1 MRIADYRFKTYHRC
15 LVEKALVRHKRS
27 ITGKTLDIGAMRP
40 RYNHLFNAS
49 FTAVDLTPNEELG
62 VLYGDIQE
70 GLPFEDNSFDSIIC
84 IEVFLYLD
92 QYEKS
97 IVEIHRLLKPGG
109 TAIISTPFMYRDTG
123 DTIRLTERF
132 FLTHFKAYRVTGI
145 PVHKRSTYNGR
156 APWFKQPVNFNY
168 GFLVLVQFDSSLFCN
183 FKDLQSGAIKG
194 RFLFRF
200 VLYSSKMIENNL
212 QHNQLMAHDSK
223 DRP

>member
-15 LVEKALVRHKRS
+15 LIEKALVTHKGL

-40 RYNHLFNAS
+40 RYNHLFDAS
-49 FTAVDLTPNEELG
+49 VTAVDLTANEKLG

-97 IVEIHRLLKPGG
+97 IGEIHRLLKAGG
-109 TAIISTPFMYRDTG
+109 TAFISTPFMYRDTG

-132 FLTHFKAYRVTGI
+132 FLSHFKAFSSVQSQKLG
-145 PVHKRSTYNGR
+145 NGFIVIWDILR
-156 APWFKQPVNFNY
+156 RKIYSVKNKFARYLLFTLILPYFAILKIFNLERLKDDFY
-168 GFLVLVQFDSSLFCN
+168 SGLF
-183 FKDLQSGAIKG
+183 FILRK
-194 RFLFRF
+194 
-200 VLYSSKMIENNL
+200 
-212 QHNQLMAHDSK
+212 
-223 DRP
+223 

>member
-15 LVEKALVRHKRS
+15 LVEKALVKHQRL
-27 ITGKTLDIGAMRP
+27 ITGKALDIGAMRP

-97 IVEIHRLLKPGG
+97 IGEIYRLLKPGG

-123 DTIRLTERF
+123 DTIRLTESF
-132 FLTHFKAYRVTGI
+132 FLTHFKAF
-145 PVHKRSTYNGR
+145 S
-156 APWFKQPVNFNY
+156 
-168 GFLVLVQFDSSLFCN
+168 LVQSLRLGNGFIVIWDILRRKIYSVKN
-183 FKDLQSGAIKG
+183 KFVRYLLFSLILPYFAILKIFNLERLKDDFYSG
-194 RFLFRF
+194 LFFILR
-200 VLYSSKMIENNL
+200 K
-212 QHNQLMAHDSK
+212 
-223 DRP
+223 